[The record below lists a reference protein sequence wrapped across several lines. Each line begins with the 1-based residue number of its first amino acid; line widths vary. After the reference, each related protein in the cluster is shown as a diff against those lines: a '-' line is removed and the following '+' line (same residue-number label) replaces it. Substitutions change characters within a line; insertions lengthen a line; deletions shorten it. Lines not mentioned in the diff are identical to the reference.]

1 MNRGSSRLDP
11 SKQLLESFN
20 VNTIRELKSTARTET
35 KFLAYVF
42 STSQA
47 GQQAKSLGLCP
58 KVGSKIHLFSSRR
71 LGCSRILQTSK
82 RLAGGV
88 HVCSLEKGA
97 YSQVRFVTPG
107 CCGSVP
113 KRPKRGVAAPSR
125 GSSEFAAS
133 RSNPRGP
140 PIQEPARRSL
150 VPNSFA

>member
-20 VNTIRELKSTARTET
+20 VNTIRQLKSTVRTET
-35 KFLAYVF
+35 KFLAYLF

-113 KRPKRGVAAPSR
+113 KRPKRGLQPRLPGLPNSRLAAR
-125 GSSEFAAS
+125 IRA
-133 RSNPRGP
+133 GP
-140 PIQEPARRSL
+140 PKISSGTGGL
-150 VPNSFA
+150 I